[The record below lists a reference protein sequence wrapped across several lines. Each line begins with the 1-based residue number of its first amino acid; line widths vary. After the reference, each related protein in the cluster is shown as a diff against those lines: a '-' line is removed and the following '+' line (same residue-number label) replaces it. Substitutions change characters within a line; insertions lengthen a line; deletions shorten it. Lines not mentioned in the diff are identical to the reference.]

1 VEEVG
6 SSEVGSSGKVRL
18 SEKVVLVLIAIEAG
32 AVKGGFWILAI
43 KAGSRLCHQ
52 GGCCRV
58 GFWVVLSRRVRIL
71 EADQRQHQP
80 RFGYRSHSWPL
91 CPAEPPRELVVLGLS
106 VPHGQVR
113 SGFALYLAR
122 SDLGS
127 LHALQPGQVW
137 VRFRAL
143 QVGLVSRSGGG
154 TMPESGRAYHRWS
167 SGVSRP

>member
-43 KAGSRLCHQ
+43 KTGSRSCHQ

-91 CPAEPPRELVVLGLS
+91 WPAEPSRELMLLGLS

-113 SGFALYLAR
+113 SGFAPCLAGRSGQGSLPCLAGR
-122 SDLGS
+122 SDQSVGWRHDASVGS
-127 LHALQPGQVW
+127 GLPQV
-137 VRFRAL
+137 
-143 QVGLVSRSGGG
+143 
-154 TMPESGRAYHRWS
+154 E
-167 SGVSRP
+167 